1 MDFGKLISERRK
13 ALGLTLEQVGK
24 ACGVGK
30 STVRKWETGMIQ
42 NVGRDKLRDLAGI
55 LHMDPTRLIDL
66 NEEQSPAQDDAWA
79 IRDRMRADPELRV
92 LFDAADGAK
101 PEHLRAAVA
110 MLRAL
115 KAKEED
121 NGS

>member
-13 ALGLTLEQVGK
+13 ALGLTLEQVGQ

-55 LHMDPTRLIDL
+55 LRMDPTRLIDL

-79 IRDRMRADPELRV
+79 IRDKLRV